1 MSLTGA
7 ENSSDTNCW
16 QAAAFF
22 EERSR
27 RAVCVTKLLLEAG
40 VCARHALP
48 PSNLAVLG
56 LLRIPRLRPYGPST
70 AMAGQ

>member
-7 ENSSDTNCW
+7 ENNSDTNCW

-22 EERSR
+22 EKRSR
-27 RAVCVTKLLLEAG
+27 RAGCVMKLPLEAG
-40 VCARHALP
+40 VRATRTAT
-48 PSNLAVLG
+48 SNLAVLG
-56 LLRIPRLRPYGPST
+56 FLRIPRLRPYGPST